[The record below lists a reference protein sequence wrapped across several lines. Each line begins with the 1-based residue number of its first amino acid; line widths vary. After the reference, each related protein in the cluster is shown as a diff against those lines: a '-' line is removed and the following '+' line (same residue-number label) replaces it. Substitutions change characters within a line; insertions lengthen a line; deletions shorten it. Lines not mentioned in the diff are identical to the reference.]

1 MDNFNLKKYLAENKL
16 TESIQPYYLRAGKES
31 EVQDIAYYLDMFK
44 RATDEGEALSQLFS
58 LEYAVKQL
66 FS

>member
-16 TESIQPYYLRAGKES
+16 TEDIQPYYLQAGKES

-44 RATDEGEALSQLFS
+44 RATDEEEALSQLSS

-66 FS
+66 MG